1 MDPQATG
8 REGQL
13 LNMRLRNI
21 HTYVRIGTNAA
32 CRPAYQP
39 ARLLPNFDRTRDNSD
54 MVIKNI
60 QALRAIAANG
70 VLVSHLFIVEQKYN
84 HGGAVLSANAHLGAF
99 GVDLF
104 FVISGFIMAT
114 IARNAS
120 WQKFLCDRA
129 MRILP
134 PYWFYTTL
142 VLIVSFYVPA
152 YVNSSFERPPSI
164 WHSYLLIPDSVGPLL
179 AVGWTLMHEMY
190 FYLCFALIISLT
202 GGFRF
207 RITSLLPIWSVAVI
221 CLNAVVQLTE
231 ISDPVVAVI
240 THPLTLE
247 FIFGAAAGILIQ
259 RNCTAF
265 SASTLIGGIIIF
277 TLALSLSDDALGLI
291 DGQNW
296 KRVILVGAPC
306 ALIVY
311 GLVGIEVKNELTAP
325 HWLVA
330 LGNASYSTYL
340 SHVLVLS
347 AIGRMFAAM
356 PNHNFYS
363 EAAFVIVSIII
374 ANVIGLVS
382 YSLIERRPSK
392 RAVAARTQWRLAFLR
407 AKSPPPR

>member
-1 MDPQATG
+1 
-8 REGQL
+8 
-13 LNMRLRNI
+13 
-21 HTYVRIGTNAA
+21 
-32 CRPAYQP
+32 
-39 ARLLPNFDRTRDNSD
+39 

-70 VLVSHLFIVEQKYN
+70 VLFSHLFIVEQKYGR
-84 HGGAVLSANAHLGAF
+84 GGAVLSADAHLGAF

-120 WQKFLCDRA
+120 WQRFLFDRA

-142 VLIVSFYVPA
+142 ALIVSFYVPA
-152 YVNSSFERPPSI
+152 YVNSSFEHSPSI
-164 WHSYLLIPDSVGPLL
+164 WRSYLLIPDSVGPLL

-190 FYLCFALIISLT
+190 FYFCFALIIFLT
-202 GGFRF
+202 GAFRLK
-207 RITSLLPIWSVAVI
+207 ITSLLLIWTVAVI
-221 CLNAVVQLTE
+221 CLNAVVQLAE
-231 ISDPVVAVI
+231 IRDPVVAVM

-259 RNCTAF
+259 RNCTA
-265 SASTLIGGIIIF
+265 SAASAFVAGIIIF
-277 TLALSLSDDALGLI
+277 MIVLSWSDGALSLV

-296 KRVILVGAPC
+296 RRVILVGAPC

-311 GLVGIEVKNELTAP
+311 GLVGIEIKNKQTAP
-325 HWLVA
+325 DWLVA

-347 AIGRMFAAM
+347 AIGRMLATM
-356 PNHNFYS
+356 PNHNFYF
-363 EAAFVIVSIII
+363 ETAFVIVCITA
-374 ANVIGLVS
+374 ANVVGLLS
-382 YSLIERRPSK
+382 CSLIERRPGK
-392 RAVAARTQWRLAFLR
+392 HRLDAKTEWVSLR
-407 AKSPPPR
+407 AKSPPLC

>member
-1 MDPQATG
+1 
-8 REGQL
+8 
-13 LNMRLRNI
+13 
-21 HTYVRIGTNAA
+21 
-32 CRPAYQP
+32 
-39 ARLLPNFDRTRDNSD
+39 
-54 MVIKNI
+54 MVVKNI

-70 VLVSHLFIVEQKYN
+70 VLISHLFIVEQKYS
-84 HGGAVLSANAHLGAF
+84 HGSEILSANAHLGAF

-114 IARNAS
+114 IAQNAS
-120 WQKFLCDRA
+120 WQKFLFDRA

-142 VLIVSFYVPA
+142 ILIVSLYVPA
-152 YVNSSFERPPSI
+152 FVNSSFEHPPSV
-164 WHSYLLIPDSVGPLL
+164 WRSYLLMPDSVGPLL

-190 FYLCFALIISLT
+190 FYFCFALVISLT
-202 GGFRF
+202 GPFRF
-207 RITSLLPIWSVAVI
+207 RTTSLLLIWMVAVI

-259 RNCTAF
+259 KNCTAF
-265 SASTLIGGIIIF
+265 ATSTFVLGIIIF
-277 TLALSLSDDALGLI
+277 MLVLSLSDDALGLI

-311 GLVGIEVKNELTAP
+311 GLVGIETKHKQTAP
-325 HWLVA
+325 DWLVA

-347 AIGRMFAAM
+347 AIGRMFALM
-356 PNHNFYS
+356 PNHNVYF
-363 EAAFVIVSIII
+363 ETAFVIICITA
-374 ANVIGLVS
+374 ANVVGLLS
-382 YSLIERRPSK
+382 CSLIERRPGK
-392 RAVAARTQWRLAFLR
+392 RGLAAKTGWAPLR
-407 AKSPPPR
+407 AKSHPLR

>member
-1 MDPQATG
+1 MAHGFRRG
-8 REGQL
+8 RDIS
-13 LNMRLRNI
+13 R
-21 HTYVRIGTNAA
+21 
-32 CRPAYQP
+32 
-39 ARLLPNFDRTRDNSD
+39 

-70 VLVSHLFIVEQKYN
+70 VLISHLFIVEQKYG
-84 HGGAVLSANAHLGAF
+84 HGGEVLSANGHLGAF

-114 IARNAS
+114 IAQNAS
-120 WQKFLCDRA
+120 WQKFLFDRA

-152 YVNSSFERPPSI
+152 YVNSSFEHPPSI
-164 WHSYLLIPDSVGPLL
+164 WRSYLLIPDSVGPLL

-190 FYLCFALIISLT
+190 FYFCFALVIFLT
-202 GGFRF
+202 GAFRF
-207 RITSLLPIWSVAVI
+207 RIMSLLLIWTVAVI

-247 FIFGAAAGILIQ
+247 FIFGAAAGIVIQ
-259 RNCTAF
+259 RNCTTFAASAF
-265 SASTLIGGIIIF
+265 VSGIVLF
-277 TLALSLSDDALGLI
+277 MLVLSLSDDALGLV
-291 DGQNW
+291 DGRNW

-306 ALIVY
+306 ALIAY
-311 GLVGIEVKNELTAP
+311 GLVGIEIKDKQTAP
-325 HWLVA
+325 YWLVA

-347 AIGRMFAAM
+347 AIGRMFALV
-356 PNHNFYS
+356 PNHNVFF
-363 EAAFVIVSIII
+363 ETAFLIICIAA
-374 ANVIGLVS
+374 ANVVGLLS
-382 YSLIERRPSK
+382 CSLIERRPGK
-392 RAVAARTQWRLAFLR
+392 RGLDAKTGWAALR
-407 AKSPPPR
+407 AKSPPLR

>member
-1 MDPQATG
+1 
-8 REGQL
+8 
-13 LNMRLRNI
+13 
-21 HTYVRIGTNAA
+21 
-32 CRPAYQP
+32 
-39 ARLLPNFDRTRDNSD
+39 
-54 MVIKNI
+54 MVVKNI

-70 VLVSHLFIVEQKYN
+70 VLISHLFIVEQKYS

-120 WQKFLCDRA
+120 WQKFLFDRA

-142 VLIVSFYVPA
+142 ILIVSFYVPA
-152 YVNSSFERPPSI
+152 YVNSSFEHPPSI
-164 WHSYLLIPDSVGPLL
+164 LRSYLLIPDSVGPLL

-190 FYLCFALIISLT
+190 FYFCFALVISLT
-202 GGFRF
+202 EAFRF
-207 RITSLLPIWSVAVI
+207 RITSLLLIWTAVVI

-247 FIFGAAAGILIQ
+247 FIFGAATGILIQ

-265 SASTLIGGIIIF
+265 AASAFVGGIIIF
-277 TLALSLSDDALGLI
+277 MLVLSLSDDALGLI

-296 KRVILVGAPC
+296 KRVILIGAPC

-311 GLVGIEVKNELTAP
+311 GLVGIEIKNKRTAP
-325 HWLVA
+325 YWLVA

-347 AIGRMFAAM
+347 AIGRVFALVA
-356 PNHNFYS
+356 NHNVYF
-363 EAAFVIVSIII
+363 ETAFVTIGIITVNIV
-374 ANVIGLVS
+374 GLLS
-382 YSLIERRPSK
+382 YVLIERRTGK
-392 RAVAARTQWRLAFLR
+392 RGLDAKTEWRLVSSR
-407 AKSPPPR
+407 AKSPPLR